1 MGSGRIPV
9 PGRQGTGRAAAP
21 APKASGPAGKLGDTT
36 TSGSIATYNGNG
48 KYLGPQAQAA
58 LPKPSQ
64 SSLMPGYNVFGDG
77 FFFGEELLK
86 EQLVEEW
93 KPSIEFDN
101 WGNPLPTASQAT
113 VNAWKAAKDAA
124 KQEELSNRS
133 TFPYD
138 DKSVVIK

>member
-1 MGSGRIPV
+1 MLCL
-9 PGRQGTGRAAAP
+9 Q
-21 APKASGPAGKLGDTT
+21 
-36 TSGSIATYNGNG
+36 
-48 KYLGPQAQAA
+48 
-58 LPKPSQ
+58 
-64 SSLMPGYNVFGDG
+64 
-77 FFFGEELLK
+77 
-86 EQLVEEW
+86 EW